1 MLTCPVLV
9 LCTLLVASVVT
20 NAFVISSI
28 GQHSP
33 PATQL
38 SASRRELFAGAFSL
52 VGAAVIVSSNP
63 DPAQATY
70 SAYEAREKD
79 WEERLKKGEVKVSSS
94 RELRKQ
100 LREIV
105 PANDDSRSKV
115 FCPNGTP
122 SNVSPLMENK
132 CSDVLLALP
141 SVYGRTQDSVGNSIP
156 GGFTGGEL
164 TSLTAATGGF
174 PRY

>member
-1 MLTCPVLV
+1 MLTCPLLV
-9 LCTLLVASVVT
+9 LATLLFASVGT
-20 NAFVISSI
+20 NAFVISAV
-28 GQHSP
+28 GQQSSA
-33 PATQL
+33 ATQL
-38 SASRRELFAGAFSL
+38 SATRRELLAGSFSL
-52 VGAAVIVSSNP
+52 VGAAIIVSANA
-63 DPAQATY
+63 DPAQASY
-70 SAYEAREKD
+70 SAYAAREKD
-79 WEERLKKGEVKVSSS
+79 WDERLKKGEVKVSSP

-132 CSDVLLALP
+132 CSDVLMALP

>member
-1 MLTCPVLV
+1 MLTRSSRV
-9 LCTLLVASVVT
+9 LCSLLVASVA
-20 NAFVISSI
+20 NGFVIPA
-28 GQHSP
+28 GHQHSS
-33 PATQL
+33 ATTEL
-38 SASRRELFAGAFSL
+38 SATRRELFTGAFSF
-52 VGAAVIVSSNP
+52 VGAAVITSAKA
-63 DPAQATY
+63 DPAMASY
-70 SAYEAREKD
+70 SAYAAREQD
-79 WEERLKKGEVKVSSS
+79 WDERLKKGEVKVSSP
-94 RELRKQ
+94 RDLRKQ

-105 PANDDSRSKV
+105 PANNDSRSKV